1 MKRWVAHACT
11 ALMVGMGGQAHALFY
26 DPFPDGGSV
35 KPADEL
41 EQRIWDE
48 AEATRGQFIRGEPSA
63 EAQALARHSQK
74 LLKRHW
80 PDLVDKIRIAVV
92 DNADVFAL
100 SSANGDV
107 IISTGMF
114 LRMDDDAEL
123 AAVIGREIG
132 HVMKRHA
139 VRTVYVARLGAG
151 ASTVF
156 QSAVNASSFMGT
168 VSVLS
173 SFQVLPEMLLA
184 DGGKA
189 LLQSQLSKIRDNMA
203 DNFLRRMSATGF
215 EAMVKTSLF
224 GYSESLE
231 EEADEFA
238 LSALLKAYGSTDA
251 FKHVMQRLASEAA
264 ADEKKFSAFY
274 GNETRMK
281 ARLAFLAD
289 FEKDQ
294 RKRSAKVASPPSAS
308 EQPKEVN
315 PKSADAL
322 QPLVSLPVDAIELD
336 GHLTVASVVVGELS
350 EDVEPAQRPLGEV
363 LPEPT
368 WSYAELIARLA
379 LPVAEAE
386 MDAGHLG
393 RLSLNIDRTRPHID
407 MPKRLSLILAEAL
420 TAMADPKQVARGEAL
435 ATSYAQ
441 AHPEDARA
449 LKLLGQIQYRK
460 GQIDEAERLLTRAL
474 ELAESPDER
483 GFIEQYLKQA
493 QKKKAMASS

>member
-1 MKRWVAHACT
+1 MAVI
-11 ALMVGMGGQAHALFY
+11 LGVIGPAHALFY
-26 DPFPDGGSV
+26 DPFTDGASV
-35 KPADEL
+35 KPVDEL

-48 AEATRGQFIRGEPSA
+48 AEATRGQFVRGEPSA
-63 EAQALARHSQK
+63 EAAALARHCQK

-80 PDLVDKIRIAVV
+80 PDLVDKIRITVV

-114 LRMDDDAEL
+114 LRLDNDAEIT
-123 AAVIGREIG
+123 AVIGREIG

-139 VRTVYVARLGAG
+139 VRSVYVARLGAG
-151 ASTVF
+151 ANTVF

-189 LLQSQLSKIRDNMA
+189 LIQSQLAKIRDNMA
-203 DNFLRRMSATGF
+203 DNFLRRVSATGF

-231 EEADEFA
+231 EESDEFA
-238 LSALLKAYGSTDA
+238 LTSLAKAYGSTEA
-251 FKHVMQRLASEAA
+251 FKMVMQRLAAEAA

-281 ARLAFLAD
+281 ARLAIQAD
-289 FEKDQ
+289 FDNDQ
-294 RKRSAKVASPPSAS
+294 RKRAAKKPES
-308 EQPKEVN
+308 KELVSSQE
-315 PKSADAL
+315 PDGKGDGVVH
-322 QPLVSLPVDAIELD
+322 PLVSLPVDAIELD
-336 GHLTVASVVVGELS
+336 GHLSVASVVVGEAS
-350 EDVEPAQRPLGEV
+350 EDVNPAQRPLGEV
-363 LPEPT
+363 LPEPEWT
-368 WSYAELIARLA
+368 YAELVSRLA

-393 RLSLNIDRTRPHID
+393 RLALNLDRSRADMALPH
-407 MPKRLSLILAEAL
+407 RTTLVLAEAL
-420 TAMADPKQVARGEAL
+420 TAMADPKQAARGEAL
-435 ATSYAQ
+435 AATYAQ
-441 AHPEDARA
+441 THPDDARA
-449 LKLLGQIQYRK
+449 LKLLGQIQIRK
-460 GQIDEAERLLTRAL
+460 GQIDDAEKLLTRAL
-474 ELAESPDER
+474 ELADSADER

-493 QKKKAMASS
+493 QKKKAKASS